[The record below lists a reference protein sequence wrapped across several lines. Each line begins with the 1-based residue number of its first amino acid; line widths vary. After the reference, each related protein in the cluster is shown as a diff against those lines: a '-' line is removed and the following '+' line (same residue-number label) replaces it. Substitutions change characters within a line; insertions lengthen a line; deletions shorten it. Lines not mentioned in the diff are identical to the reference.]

1 MIVRVCI
8 LDFDLEHRQIRA
20 RVEAYGEAMVL
31 NLGVPDGQP
40 VTVDYLEQRARDAAW
55 SMKGIDDR
63 ARAKGPAPTERK
75 VRRA

>member
-1 MIVRVCI
+1 MIVRVKI
-8 LDFDLEHRQIRA
+8 LDFDLPCRQIRA
-20 RVEAYGEAMVL
+20 TVDAYGQTITL

-40 VTVDYLEQRARDAAW
+40 VSLAYLEQRARDAAW

-75 VRRA
+75 TRRA